1 MADTSAGAGEFDYI
15 VVGAGSAGCVLAAR
29 LCEDDAARVLLLEA
43 GGADR
48 PPEVSLPA
56 AWPRLL
62 GTPLDWADRTVP
74 QTETGLVVP
83 WPRGRG
89 LGGSSAISAMSFL
102 RGHRSGYDAW
112 AAQGA
117 DGWGWDDLLPCFRR
131 SEDVTGVPDRD
142 PELRGMDGP
151 LRVGPATDRHPL
163 ARDFLRAAVHTG
175 HREAH
180 DLAGGLE
187 EGFGWGDLSIADG
200 VRQDAATAY
209 LRPALHRPG
218 LHVVTGALALRVLL
232 AGDRCT
238 GVEYAVD
245 GESRTARR
253 SPSGQVVLAA
263 GAVGTPQ
270 LLMLSGIGPRN
281 HLRHWGIPTAVHLP
295 GVGSHLLDHVTSGVV
310 VRAPRPVP
318 PGANSHGEVQGLIR
332 TRPEAPGPDVQLHVI
347 DLPIRERSLPGPA
360 AGEGWTIMVA
370 LMAPYG
376 HGTVRL
382 SGTAPGAPPL
392 IDPRYYADVRD
403 LNTMAEGLDA
413 AREIAADP
421 ALAEWYGEE
430 ALPGPDTT
438 GTTELR
444 AYLTRNLRSYNH
456 YAGTCRIGTDAYA
469 VVDPELRVR
478 GVDGLRV
485 ADASVMPGPV
495 SANTDAT
502 VYAVAERA
510 VELLRARARPRSHG
524 DPVVARAAARAAG
537 RPPAGSPGSPGPA
550 GPPGRTPRRGTR

>member
-1 MADTSAGAGEFDYI
+1 MTGTVAHADEFDYVI
-15 VVGAGSAGCVLAAR
+15 VGAGSAGCVLAAR
-29 LCEDDAARVLLLEA
+29 LSEDDGARVLLLEA
-43 GGADR
+43 GGAER
-48 PPEVSLPA
+48 PPEVSVPA
-56 AWPRLL
+56 AWPGLL
-62 GTPLDWADRTVP
+62 GTSLDWADRTVP
-74 QTETGLVVP
+74 QTETGLTVP

-89 LGGSSAISAMSFL
+89 LGGSSAINAMSFL
-102 RGHRSGYDAW
+102 RGHRTGYDAW
-112 AAQGA
+112 AAAGA
-117 DGWGWDDLLPCFRR
+117 HGWGWDDLLPSFRR
-131 SEDVTGVPDRD
+131 SENVTGVPDRD
-142 PELRGMDGP
+142 PELRGTDGP
-151 LRVGPATDRHPL
+151 LRVGPAVDRHPV
-163 ARDFLRAAVHTG
+163 ARDFLRAALETG

-180 DLAGGLE
+180 DLTGGLE

-209 LRPALHRPG
+209 LRPVLHRPG
-218 LHVVTGALALRVLL
+218 LHVVTETLAHRVLL
-232 AGDRCT
+232 DGDRCT
-238 GVEYAVD
+238 GVEYGV
-245 GESRTARR
+245 GGGVRTARR
-253 SPSGQVVLAA
+253 SPSGQVVLTA

-295 GVGSHLLDHVTSGVV
+295 GVGSHLLDHVLSGVV

-332 TRPEAPGPDVQLHVI
+332 TRPDAPGPDVQLHLV
-347 DLPIRERSLPGPA
+347 DVPIREESLPGPA
-360 AGEGWTIMVA
+360 VGEGWTVMVA
-370 LMAPYG
+370 LMAPSG

-382 SGTAPGAPPL
+382 SGAAPGAPPL

-403 LNTMAEGLDA
+403 LDTMARGLDV
-413 AREIAADP
+413 AREIAAAP

-430 ALPGPDTT
+430 ALPGPDAT

-444 AYLTRNLRSYNH
+444 GYLRRNLRSYNH

-502 VYAVAERA
+502 VYAIAERA
-510 VELLRARARPRSHG
+510 AELLRA
-524 DPVVARAAARAAG
+524 AG
-537 RPPAGSPGSPGPA
+537 
-550 GPPGRTPRRGTR
+550 

>member
-1 MADTSAGAGEFDYI
+1 MADTSSDTGEFDYV

-29 LCEDDAARVLLLEA
+29 LSEDDAARVLLLEA
-43 GGADR
+43 GGAGR
-48 PPEVSLPA
+48 PPEVSVPA
-56 AWPRLL
+56 AWPGLL

-74 QTETGLVVP
+74 QTGTGLAVP

-89 LGGSSAISAMSFL
+89 LGGSSAINAMNFL

-112 AAQGA
+112 AAEGA
-117 DGWGWDDLLPCFRR
+117 EGWGWDDLLPCFRR
-131 SEDVTGVPDRD
+131 SEDLTGVPGRD
-142 PELRGMDGP
+142 PELRGMEGP
-151 LRVGPATDRHPL
+151 LRVGPAADRHPV
-163 ARDFLRAAVHTG
+163 ARDFLRAALDAG
-175 HREAH
+175 HPEAG

-209 LRPALHRPG
+209 LRPARHRPG
-218 LHVVTGALALRVLL
+218 LHVLTGALAHRVLL
-232 AGDRCT
+232 TGERCT

-245 GESRTARR
+245 GGLRTARC

-295 GVGSHLLDHVTSGVV
+295 GVGSHLLDHVACGVV

-318 PGANSHGEVQGLIR
+318 PGANNHGEVQGLIR
-332 TRPEAPGPDVQLHVI
+332 TRPDAPGPDVQLQVV
-347 DLPIRERSLPGPA
+347 DVPIREESLPGPA
-360 AGEGWTIMVA
+360 VGEGWTITVA

-392 IDPRYYADVRD
+392 IDPRYYADIRD
-403 LNTMAEGLDA
+403 LDTMVRGLDA
-413 AREIAADP
+413 ARELASGP
-421 ALAEWYGEE
+421 ALADWYGEE
-430 ALPGPDTT
+430 VLPGPDTT
-438 GTTELR
+438 GGTELR
-444 AYLTRNLRSYNH
+444 AYLGRNLRSCNH

-469 VVDPELRVR
+469 VVDRALRVR

-485 ADASVMPGPV
+485 ADASVMPAPV
-495 SANTDAT
+495 SANTNAT
-502 VYAVAERA
+502 VYAIAERA
-510 VELLRARARPRSHG
+510 AELLRAGARPPLAGPGRARG
-524 DPVVARAAARAAG
+524 L
-537 RPPAGSPGSPGPA
+537 
-550 GPPGRTPRRGTR
+550 T